1 MEIVKTSSKGQLV
14 IPENIRIKH
23 NIKDGTRFILI
34 EQGDKLIL
42 EKEEKINK
50 VLLKEK
56 ELEEKD
62 WNALA
67 EESLKEVWDNEKD
80 DKVWR
85 KYL

>member
-42 EKEEKINK
+42 EREEKIDK
-50 VLLKEK
+50 ILLKEK
-56 ELEEKD
+56 ELEEKG

-80 DKVWR
+80 DKVWK